1 MGTIRPIR
9 TTAAELSGGIGSVGV
24 LLLDIVT
31 TAAIL
36 FAVASGL
43 MIILGVMKLIN
54 FAHSAFL
61 TIGGYAAYVIT
72 QLGLNS
78 WLTIPFAALVGF
90 LLGLVV
96 ERTIVRPL
104 YARPLDA
111 ILATWGLGI
120 IIGQL
125 ITIGFGR
132 EVQFVES
139 PVSGAID
146 FLGHSYSTYRLVLVV
161 LAFVLAIA
169 LTGLLYFT
177 RFGLNARAVIM
188 NEDLARGLG
197 IDSTRVRLTTFGL
210 GAALASMAGA
220 MITPLISV
228 DPNLGLPWLVNSF
241 MLVLVSGISIPGLIV
256 ASFIFGGAQVVVST
270 YVSAILGGLTI
281 VVLAAVTLR
290 IRPQGLF
297 SG

>member
-1 MGTIRPIR
+1 
-9 TTAAELSGGIGSVGV
+9 LGV

-36 FAVASGL
+36 FAVATGL

-54 FAHSAFL
+54 FAHGAFL
-61 TIGGYAAYVIT
+61 TIGGYAAFVAT
-72 QLGLNS
+72 ALGWNP
-78 WLTIPFAALVGF
+78 WLAIPFAALVGF

-96 ERTIVRPL
+96 ELAIVRPL
-104 YARPLDA
+104 YTRPLDA

-132 EVQFVES
+132 EVQFVQT
-139 PVSGAID
+139 PMTGAID
-146 FLGHSYSTYRLVLVV
+146 FLGQSYSTYRLVLIPLSAVIG
-161 LAFVLAIA
+161 IA
-169 LTGLLYFT
+169 LTSLLYFT

-197 IDSTRVRLTTFGL
+197 IDSTAVRLLTFGL
-210 GAALASMAGA
+210 GAALATMAGA
-220 MITPLISV
+220 LITPLISV

-241 MLVLVSGISIPGLIV
+241 MLVLVSGVSIPGLMM
-256 ASFIFGGAQVVVST
+256 ASLILGGAQVVVST
-270 YVSAILGGLTI
+270 YVSPILGGLTI
-281 VVLAAVTLR
+281 VVLAAFILR
-290 IRPQGLF
+290 IRPRGLF
-297 SG
+297 GG

>member
-1 MGTIRPIR
+1 M
-9 TTAAELSGGIGSVGV
+9 GV

-36 FAVASGL
+36 FTVASGL

-54 FAHSAFL
+54 FAHGAFL
-61 TIGGYAAYVIT
+61 TIGGYAAFVTT
-72 QLGLNS
+72 QLGWNP
-78 WLTIPFAALVGF
+78 WMAIPFAAAVGF

-96 ERTIVRPL
+96 ERVIMRPL

-120 IIGQL
+120 VIGQV
-125 ITIGFGR
+125 ITIAFGR
-132 EVQFVES
+132 QVQFVQS
-139 PVSGAID
+139 PLSGAIE
-146 FLGHSYSTYRLVLVV
+146 FLGQSYSTYRLVLVAVGTV
-161 LAFVLAIA
+161 LALALAA
-169 LTGLLYFT
+169 LFYFT

-188 NEDLARGLG
+188 NEGLARGLG

-220 MITPLISV
+220 LITPLISV
-228 DPNLGLPWLVNSF
+228 DPNLGLPWLINSF
-241 MLVLVSGISIPGLIV
+241 MLVLVSGVSIPGLMV
-256 ASFIFGGAQVVVST
+256 ASLILGGAQVLVSS

-281 VVLAAVTLR
+281 VVLAAVILR

>member
-1 MGTIRPIR
+1 M
-9 TTAAELSGGIGSVGV
+9 GV

-54 FAHSAFL
+54 FAHGAFL
-61 TIGGYAAYVIT
+61 TIGGYAAFATT
-72 QLGLNS
+72 QLGWNP
-78 WLTIPFAALVGF
+78 WLAIPFAAMVGF
-90 LLGLVV
+90 LLGLIV
-96 ERTIVRPL
+96 EFVIMRRL
-104 YARPLDA
+104 YDRPLDA

-120 IIGQL
+120 IIGQVL
-125 ITIGFGR
+125 TIVVGR
-132 EVQFVES
+132 QVQFVQS
-139 PVSGAID
+139 PISGAID
-146 FLGHSYSTYRLVLVV
+146 FLGQSYSSYRLVLVV
-161 LAFVLAIA
+161 LAAVIGIA
-169 LTGLLYFT
+169 LTALFYFT

-228 DPNLGLPWLVNSF
+228 DPNLGLPWLINSF
-241 MLVLVSGISIPGLIV
+241 MLVLVSGVSIPGLMV
-256 ASFIFGGAQVVVST
+256 ASLILGGAQVVVST
-270 YVSAILGGLTI
+270 YLSAILGGLTI
-281 VVLAAVTLR
+281 VVENLM
-290 IRPQGLF
+290 
-297 SG
+297 

>member
-1 MGTIRPIR
+1 M
-9 TTAAELSGGIGSVGV
+9 VGV
-24 LLLDIVT
+24 LVLDIVT

-36 FAVASGL
+36 FAVATGL

-54 FAHSAFL
+54 FAHGAFL
-61 TIGGYAAYVIT
+61 TIGGYAAYVAT
-72 QLGLNS
+72 SLGWNP
-78 WLTIPFAALVGF
+78 WLAIPFAALVGF
-90 LLGLVV
+90 LLGVIV
-96 ERTIVRPL
+96 EHVIVRPL

-132 EVQFVES
+132 QVQFVES
-139 PVSGAID
+139 PISGAID
-146 FLGHSYSTYRLVLVV
+146 FLGQSYSLYRLVLVV
-161 LAFVLAIA
+161 LALAMGAA
-169 LTGLLYFT
+169 LTALLYFT

-197 IDSTRVRLTTFGL
+197 IDSTKVRLLTFGL

-220 MITPLISV
+220 LITPLISV

-241 MLVLVSGISIPGLIV
+241 MLVLVSGVSIPGLMV
-256 ASFIFGGAQVVVST
+256 AALILGGAQVIVST
-270 YVSAILGGLTI
+270 YFSAILGGLTI
-281 VVLAAVTLR
+281 VVIAAIILR
-290 IRPQGLF
+290 VRPQGLT

>member
-1 MGTIRPIR
+1 MGSKT
-9 TTAAELSGGIGSVGV
+9 GGVAVSV

-36 FAVASGL
+36 FTVATGL

-54 FAHSAFL
+54 FAHGAFL
-61 TIGGYAAYVIT
+61 TIGGYAAYIAT
-72 QLGLNS
+72 LAGWS
-78 WLTIPFAALVGF
+78 PWLAIPFAALVG
-90 LLGLVV
+90 LALGLVV
-96 ERTIVRPL
+96 EYIIVRPL

-132 EVQFVES
+132 EVQFVE
-139 PVSGAID
+139 PPISGAVE
-146 FLGHSYSTYRLVLVV
+146 FLGLSYSTYRLLLVAV
-161 LAFVLAIA
+161 AAVIGAG

-197 IDSTRVRLTTFGL
+197 IDSTKVRLATFGL

-220 MITPLISV
+220 LITPLISV

-241 MLVLVSGISIPGLIV
+241 MLVLTSGVSIPGLMI
-256 ASFIFGGAQVVVST
+256 ASLLLGGAQVVVST
-270 YVSAILGGLTI
+270 YISPIIGGLTI
-281 VVLAAVTLR
+281 VVLAALILR
-290 IRPQGLF
+290 IRPQGI
-297 SG
+297 G

>member
-1 MGTIRPIR
+1 M
-9 TTAAELSGGIGSVGV
+9 GV
-24 LLLDIVT
+24 LLLDMVT

-54 FAHSAFL
+54 FAHGAFL
-61 TIGGYAAYVIT
+61 TIGGYAAYVVT
-72 QLGLNS
+72 QLGWNP
-78 WLTIPFAALVGF
+78 WLAIPFAAAVGF

-96 ERTIVRPL
+96 ERAIVRPL

-120 IIGQL
+120 IIGQV
-125 ITIGFGR
+125 ITIAFGR
-132 EVQFVES
+132 QVQFVQS
-139 PVSGAID
+139 PISGAIE
-146 FLGHSYSTYRLVLVV
+146 FLGQSYSTYRLVLVL
-161 LAFVLAIA
+161 LALALGAA
-169 LTGLLYFT
+169 LTALLYFT

-241 MLVLVSGISIPGLIV
+241 MLVLVSGVSIPGLLV
-256 ASFIFGGAQVVVST
+256 ASLILGGAQVLVST

-281 VVLAAVTLR
+281 VVLAAVLLR
-290 IRPQGLF
+290 IRPQGIA
-297 SG
+297 GG

>member
-1 MGTIRPIR
+1 M
-9 TTAAELSGGIGSVGV
+9 SV

-36 FAVASGL
+36 FTVATGL

-54 FAHSAFL
+54 FAHGAFL
-61 TIGGYAAYVIT
+61 TIGGYAAYVAT
-72 QLGLNS
+72 VAGWS
-78 WLTIPFAALVGF
+78 PWLAIPFAALVG
-90 LLGLVV
+90 LALGLVV
-96 ERTIVRPL
+96 EYVIVRPL

-132 EVQFVES
+132 EVQFVE
-139 PVSGAID
+139 PPISGAVE
-146 FLGHSYSTYRLVLVV
+146 FFGLSYSAYRLLLVV
-161 LAFVLAIA
+161 VAMVIGAA

-197 IDSTRVRLTTFGL
+197 IDSTKVRLATFGL

-220 MITPLISV
+220 LITPLISV

-241 MLVLVSGISIPGLIV
+241 MLVLASGVSIPGLMIV
-256 ASFIFGGAQVVVST
+256 SLLLGGAQVVVST
-270 YVSAILGGLTI
+270 YISPIIGGLTI
-281 VVLAAVTLR
+281 VVLAALILR
-290 IRPQGLF
+290 IRPQGI
-297 SG
+297 G

>member
-1 MGTIRPIR
+1 M
-9 TTAAELSGGIGSVGV
+9 
-24 LLLDIVT
+24 VT

-36 FAVASGL
+36 FAVATGL

-54 FAHSAFL
+54 FAHGAFL
-61 TIGGYAAYVIT
+61 TIGGYAAFVAT
-72 QLGLNS
+72 NLGWNP
-78 WLTIPFAALVGF
+78 WLAIPFAALVGF

-96 ERTIVRPL
+96 ELAIMRPL
-104 YARPLDA
+104 YTRPLDA

-132 EVQFVES
+132 EVQFVQT
-139 PVSGAID
+139 PMTGAID
-146 FLGHSYSTYRLVLVV
+146 FLGQSYSIYRLVLVP
-161 LAFVLAIA
+161 LSAAIGIA
-169 LTGLLYFT
+169 LTSLLYFT

-197 IDSTRVRLTTFGL
+197 IDSTMVRLLTFGL

-220 MITPLISV
+220 LITPLISV

-241 MLVLVSGISIPGLIV
+241 MLVLVSGVSIPGLMI
-256 ASFIFGGAQVVVST
+256 ASLILGGAQVVVST
-270 YVSAILGGLTI
+270 YVSPILGGLTI
-281 VVLAAVTLR
+281 VVLAAVMLR
-290 IRPQGLF
+290 IRPRGLT
-297 SG
+297 GG